1 VAWIR
6 DDLPMT
12 TAIRASL
19 AALAVAAGAWFV
31 LGWFQARDTQ
41 RATTL
46 LAASSLSPAQAR
58 QTESLLDSAGTL
70 NPDLT
75 VDILRG
81 KLAADR
87 NENAQAVRIL
97 QSVTSREPL
106 NLTGWVQLAFIAER
120 AGDKTIAAA
129 AFAEGRALLPPV
141 N

>member
-1 VAWIR
+1 MATVIR
-6 DDLPMT
+6 GL
-12 TAIRASL
+12 L
-19 AALAVAAGAWFV
+19 VVLAVAAGAWFV

-41 RATTL
+41 RAANL
-46 LAASSLSPAQAR
+46 LAGGSLSAAQVQ

-87 NENAQAVRIL
+87 NEDALAVRTL

-106 NLTGWVQLAFIAER
+106 NLTAWVQLAFIAER
-120 AGDKTIAAA
+120 AGDKTIAAT
-129 AFAEGRALLPPV
+129 AFVRARELLPPLK
-141 N
+141 